1 VIRTDFPAL
10 RRRILWLGS
19 GLVVLAAL
27 LVTLVIG
34 LRTGLS
40 LAAGGVL
47 GAANVAWVGGTAEG
61 LRLAEAERSRTRVLG
76 GYLVRLVLIL
86 LALYATIRLHF
97 LSAPAAVAGFAVF
110 YCSIFV
116 EGVLEALATFRR

>member
-1 VIRTDFPAL
+1 MAQTDLPAL
-10 RRRILWLGS
+10 RRRILRVGLGLTGLAAVLA
-19 GLVVLAAL
+19 GLVFDPRVALSLVLGGALAAAN
-27 LVTLVIG
+27 VGWIG
-34 LRTGLS
+34 ATSEGLS
-40 LAAGGVL
+40 LRDAGHSRSRVL
-47 GAANVAWVGGTAEG
+47 AGYF
-61 LRLAEAERSRTRVLG
+61 LRLL
-76 GYLVRLVLIL
+76 LIV